1 MKERNLAGHKKYS
14 NFRFDKIPEPY
25 ETYNEE
31 DENCG
36 ISKEEYDDIIK
47 LLKRFYS
54 KRKNIRITGNEKLY
68 RIMCLYSDYCRF
80 QKEHKNDKDM
90 VWIYNNTYIYFI
102 REEDMKLF
110 LKERKDYIVSL
121 YDILSELLT
130 YREAFNSKILR
141 KVIITS
147 SEDRFIQNYKI
158 TETHDL
164 YEKLLQLFKSISFY
178 RLHCYTRHKFTKNK
192 IVIQLIH
199 ASKQKYKLKKQF
211 ERIGIEIE

>member
-25 ETYNEE
+25 ETYINGESNE
-31 DENCG
+31 NSL
-36 ISKEEYDDIIK
+36 ILEEEFNLIIK
-47 LLKRFYS
+47 KFIEKYPNIEFNSENESIFRILALPSDVNTFY
-54 KRKNIRITGNEKLY
+54 
-68 RIMCLYSDYCRF
+68 
-80 QKEHKNDKDM
+80 KEHKNDKYFLF
-90 VWIYNNTYIYFI
+90 VYYNGYMYFVI
-102 REEDMKLF
+102 EDTMKIF
-110 LKERKDYIVSL
+110 LKERKNYIVSL
-121 YDILSELLT
+121 YDTLEELLNH
-130 YREAFNSKILR
+130 RESYDSEKLR

-158 TETHDL
+158 TKTHDL
-164 YEKLLQLFKSISFY
+164 YEQTLQLFKSISFY